1 MTRLAVLG
9 LTWFFL
15 SSGALA
21 EEALRKATLVLL
33 WSPQAQFAGY
43 YVALEKGI
51 YRKHGIDLAIA
62 PGGPGH
68 SPAGELCDGRADFA
82 VLWLSTALQRRGA
95 GDPLINI
102 AQIVQRSSM
111 VLVAR
116 KSAGIDAVAD
126 LDRQKVGLWGGDL
139 GIPARAFFDRHRLT
153 VEAVPQSATV
163 NLFLRGGVKA
173 ASAMWYN
180 EYHTIL
186 SAGVNPEELTVFR
199 LDADG
204 LNIPEDGLYALQET
218 IERDP
223 GLVDA
228 FVSASLEGWEDALVH
243 REDALDIVLRRMS
256 EAKIPA
262 NRTHQQWM
270 LARMGEAIRP
280 PGGGPIGGRLSEED
294 YAAASGELLRT
305 GLLRASLE
313 YARFARPP
321 VAHP

>member
-1 MTRLAVLG
+1 MMRLAVLG
-9 LTWFFL
+9 LLCFL
-15 SSGALA
+15 LPAGAMA

-43 YVALEKGI
+43 YTALEKGI
-51 YRKHGIDLAIA
+51 YRKHGIDLTIV
-62 PGGPGH
+62 PGGPER
-68 SPAGELCDGRADFA
+68 SPAEELRDGRADFA
-82 VLWLSTALQRRGA
+82 VLWLSTALQRRHA
-95 GDPLINI
+95 GTPLVNI

-116 KSAGIDAVAD
+116 KSAGIAVVTD
-126 LDRQKVGLWGGDL
+126 LAGQKVGLWGGDL
-139 GIPARAFFDRHRLT
+139 GIPARGFFYRHGLA

-186 SAGVNPEELTVFR
+186 SAGIDPEELTVFR
-199 LDADG
+199 LDAGG
-204 LNIPEDGLYALQET
+204 LNIPEDGLYALEAT

-223 GLVDA
+223 DLVDA
-228 FVSASLEGWEDALVH
+228 FVRASLEGWEYALAHPDDAIN
-243 REDALDIVLRRMS
+243 IVLRRMR
-256 EAKIPA
+256 EANIPA
-262 NRTHQQWM
+262 NRMHQQWM
-270 LARMGEAIRP
+270 LARMGEVIVPA
-280 PGGGPIGGRLSEED
+280 GGGLVSGMLSEED
-294 YAAASGELLRT
+294 YAVAAGELQRT
-305 GLLRASLE
+305 GLLRTIPE

>member
-9 LTWFFL
+9 LTCFFL

-21 EEALRKATLVLL
+21 EETLRRATLVLL

-51 YRKHGIDLAIA
+51 YRKHGIDLAIT
-62 PGGPGH
+62 PGGPGR
-68 SPAGELCDGRADFA
+68 SPADELCDGRADFA

-95 GDPLINI
+95 GAPLINV

-116 KSAGIDAVAD
+116 KFAGIEAIAD
-126 LDRQKVGLWGGDL
+126 LDGQKVGLWGGDL
-139 GIPARAFFDRHRLT
+139 GIPAHALLDRHRIK
-153 VEAVPQSATV
+153 VETVPQSATV

-204 LNIPEDGLYALQET
+204 LNIPEDGLYARQET
-218 IERDP
+218 IDRDP
-223 GLVDA
+223 GLVNA
-228 FVSASLEGWEDALVH
+228 FVRASLEGWEDALAHPEV
-243 REDALDIVLRRMS
+243 AIDIVLRRVH

-262 NRTHQQWM
+262 NRMHQQWM

-280 PGGGPIGGRLSEED
+280 AGGGPIGGRLSEED
-294 YAAASGELLRT
+294 FAAVSGELLRT

>member
-1 MTRLAVLG
+1 MWRVVVLG
-9 LTWFFL
+9 LMCFLL
-15 SSGALA
+15 SSSATA
-21 EEALRKATLVLL
+21 EDALRKATLALL

-62 PGGPGH
+62 PGGPGS
-68 SPAGELCDGRADFA
+68 SPAQELREGRADFA
-82 VLWLSTALQRRGA
+82 VLWLSTAFQRRDAGA
-95 GDPLINI
+95 PLVNI

-116 KSAGIDAVAD
+116 KSAGIDAIAD
-126 LDRQKVGLWGGDL
+126 LAGQRVGLWGGDL
-139 GIPARAFFDRHRLT
+139 GIPARAFLDRHGLA

-186 SAGVNPEELTVFR
+186 SAGVDPEELTVFR
-199 LDADG
+199 LDAGG
-204 LNIPEDGLYALQET
+204 LNIPEDGLYALQGA
-218 IERDP
+218 IERDE
-223 GLVDA
+223 GLVDD
-228 FVSASLEGWEDALVH
+228 FVRASLEGWEDALTH
-243 REDALDIVLRRMS
+243 PDDAIDIVLSRMR

-262 NRTHQQWM
+262 NRMHQQWM

-280 PGGGPIGGRLSEED
+280 ADGGPVGGVLSEED
-294 YAAASGELLRT
+294 YVAVTAELKRT
-305 GLLRASLE
+305 GLLNASLD

-321 VAHP
+321 HAHP